1 VTAAW
6 KFIRRRLIALKPEQT
21 SFGRRGFQGATE
33 PVRQR
38 LETVGGAFVKGCNL
52 AVACGSPERVQPEL
66 NKIDVELQGFAF
78 EGAAMG
84 FALLDWLT
92 PWRRDRVARFLRGA
106 GNAHV
111 YMVHVGIG
119 WVWARLPVNFRR
131 ARAHLDPVLGWLAF
145 DGWGFHE
152 GFFHWPKY
160 IGGKLRPKRLM
171 GYELRAFDQGL
182 GRSFW
187 FVNGGNVELIAR
199 TISNFAPERQPD
211 LWSGIGLAATYAGI
225 LDEPALRLL
234 RERAGH
240 HGHHLAQGA
249 AFAAKA
255 RQRAVNMTGYTDLA
269 ACTLCGLSAVDAARL
284 SDATLENL
292 PADASEPAYEIW
304 RQRLQLHF
312 HNRHKSSES
321 PHDVPAGLPVSEPQA
336 APQK

>member
-1 VTAAW
+1 VTVAW
-6 KFIRRRLIALKPEQT
+6 KFIRRRFFALTPEQT

-33 PVRQR
+33 QIRQR
-38 LETVGGAFVKGCNL
+38 LEAVGGTFVAGYNL
-52 AVACGSPERVQPEL
+52 AIEHETPEL
-66 NKIDVELQGFAF
+66 VGPQLNSLEPEYRGFAF

-84 FALLDWLT
+84 FALLDCLT
-92 PWRRDRVARFLRGA
+92 PWRHDRVDGFLRGV

-111 YMVHVGIG
+111 YMIHVGIG

-131 ARAHLDPVLGWLAF
+131 ARVKLDPVLGWLAF

-152 GFFHWPKY
+152 GFFHWQKFV
-160 IGGKLRPKRLM
+160 GGKVRPKRLT

-187 FVNGGNVELIAR
+187 FVNGGNVELIAH
-199 TISNFAPERQPD
+199 TISNFATERQPD

-225 LDEPALRLL
+225 LDKPALHLL

-255 RQRAVNMTGYTDLA
+255 RQRAGNLTGYTDLA
-269 ACTLCGLSAVDAARL
+269 AGVLCGLSAVDASRL

-304 RQRLQLHF
+304 RQRLQRHFQHLHQ
-312 HNRHKSSES
+312 NRQLGQ
-321 PHDVPAGLPVSEPQA
+321 PQGGLN
-336 APQK
+336 